1 MTNFSD
7 VAIHDEM
14 EYRDIQVALRGAVE
28 RRGTNPYRAAIE
40 AGLPGTAIRHA
51 LEGHEPKVGR
61 AAEICRALG
70 LEFYIGPP
78 RDGAPVGL
86 PRAPNWSAFTDATLP
101 HRGLATCSVQGWSK
115 SQPLRDP
122 LPRPEDIMDDDAFWV
137 SATGQSMIPEGIDG
151 GCVCLVSPGREVRDG
166 DRVWILDFQGRAA
179 IKRLVEKTETGSL
192 KLRGWLPKRD
202 GEQQSFDE
210 ERLPAGIREVYPVM
224 AVFRGK
230 PGTEGAEYIPD
241 PKAPA
246 PAAPPE
252 GSNVAPVER
261 VPKAIT
267 DMLGLPEGASADAV
281 LKAME
286 AKIATRGTA
295 HATPVAA
302 LERKVARTLKS
313 ETRSLKDELAALL
326 DARLPPA
333 PDEDETRI
341 SLPFA
346 GDVRAGPGAGE
357 EVFEESEI
365 SLGIPAEALPPGL
378 RPERAIALRAEG
390 HTMEPTIRSGDIL
403 VIDHGDRE
411 AREGALFVIRTETGL
426 VVRRLKQEGHGGTGE
441 WIMTSDNPEGYPP
454 RPVGPGDHILGR
466 VIWFG
471 PEKAVVVGG

>member
-1 MTNFSD
+1 M
-7 VAIHDEM
+7 
-14 EYRDIQVALRGAVE
+14 
-28 RRGTNPYRAAIE
+28 RRGSSP
-40 AGLPGTAIRHA
+40 TAETLSA
-51 LEGHEPKVGR
+51 L
-61 AAEICRALG
+61 CRALG

-86 PRAPNWSAFTDATLP
+86 PRAPNWSAFTEATLP

-210 ERLPAGIREVYPVM
+210 ERLPAGIREVYPVV

-230 PGTEGAEYIPD
+230 PGAEGAEYIPD

-246 PAAPPE
+246 PAAQPE
-252 GSNVAPVER
+252 SSNVAPVER

-313 ETRSLKDELAALL
+313 ETRSLKDDLEAKLDALA
-326 DARLPPA
+326 ARLPPA
-333 PDEDETRI
+333 ADEDETRI

-346 GDVRAGPGAGE
+346 GDLRADPRAGE
-357 EVFEESEI
+357 EVFEETEMNLS
-365 SLGIPAEALPPGL
+365 IPSEALPPGL
-378 RPERAIALRAEG
+378 KPERAIALRAEG
-390 HTMEPTIRSGDIL
+390 TSMHPTIRSGDIL

-411 AREGALFVIRTETGL
+411 AREGTAFVIRTGTGL
-426 VVRRLKQEGHGGTGE
+426 VVKRLRQKGHGGTGE

>member
-1 MTNFSD
+1 MDARTILIEEIRGALTQN
-7 VAIHDEM
+7 DESV
-14 EYRDIQVALRGAVE
+14 RGAALR
-28 RRGTNPYRAAIE
+28 
-40 AGLPGTAIRHA
+40 AGLPVRS
-51 LEGHEPKVGR
+51 LQNVLDGR
-61 AAEICRALG
+61 DPGLTRVEQICNALG
-70 LEFYIGPP
+70 IQFQIGPP

-86 PRAPNWSAFTDATLP
+86 PRAPNWSAFTEATLP

-210 ERLPAGIREVYPVM
+210 ERLPAGIREVYPVV

-302 LERKVARTLKS
+302 LERKVARALKS
-313 ETRSLKDELAALL
+313 ETRSLKDDLEAKLDALA
-326 DARLPPA
+326 ARLPPA

-346 GDVRAGPGAGE
+346 GDVRAAAGAGE
-357 EVFEESEI
+357 EVFEETEMNLS
-365 SLGIPAEALPPGL
+365 IPSEALPPGL
-378 RPERAIALRAEG
+378 KPERAIALRAEG
-390 HTMEPTIRSGDIL
+390 TSMHPTIRSGDIL

-411 AREGALFVIRTETGL
+411 AREGTAFVIRTGTGL
-426 VVRRLKQEGHGGTGE
+426 VVKRLRQKGHGGTGE